1 MADKY
6 VPKFKK
12 RLEAQ
17 NEAIKAIVRGKSKVK
32 TTMLTRYPYLNIA
45 MGKGF
50 SFAKIM
56 LIAGPSGHGKSK
68 LLNDLL
74 MDFND
79 TSINKDLGISAT
91 NAQPFT
97 IITIH
102 FCFEMLPSDEILRE
116 ASSELGLSY
125 SHLLGVEFDG
135 TQGKYNEV
143 ADSTIEKLKSKYAV
157 EDNPN
162 YYYFE
167 DPCTV
172 PQLYACIEAVIL
184 DYKNRYGLNDK
195 FIDEQGVQHRPKFI
209 VALDHSLLL
218 DAVGKE
224 DVLSMMT
231 TLGKLSIRLKKM
243 GMLVILVGQFNGNI
257 ESMERIKNSAL
268 HYPMK
273 SDIYAQA
280 QIYNACDT
288 VMTTLIPE
296 LIGITAYTPKR
307 YVIWDILNVSILK
320 NRGLNIG
327 QLWFRNELTKGK
339 LINIPQTD
347 LKTKD

>member
-1 MADKY
+1 MADKF

-12 RLEAQ
+12 RHEAQKEALEA
-17 NEAIKAIVRGKSKVK
+17 IVQGKSKIR
-32 TTMLTRYPYLNIA
+32 TTLLTRYPYLNIA

-50 SFAKIM
+50 SFKKIV

-74 MDFND
+74 MDFN
-79 TSINKDLGISAT
+79 TPNLNSNLGVSIG
-91 NAQPFT
+91 NAQPYT

-125 SHLLGVEFDG
+125 SHLLGLEFNG
-135 TQGKYNEV
+135 EEGKYNEV
-143 ADSTIEKLKSKYAV
+143 NDTVVNKLKDKYKI

-162 YYYFE
+162 YYYIE
-167 DPCTV
+167 DPCNV
-172 PQLYACIEAVIL
+172 PQMFNCIQSVIV
-184 DYKNRYGLNDK
+184 DYKNRCGLNDA
-195 FIDEQGVQHRPKFI
+195 FVDEQGVQHRPKFI

-218 DAVGKE
+218 EAMGKE
-224 DVLSMMT
+224 DVLAMMT
-231 TLGKLSIRLKKM
+231 SLGKLSIRLKKM

-257 ESMERIKNSAL
+257 ESLERLRNPAL

-288 VMTTLIPE
+288 VLTTLIPE
-296 LIGITAYTPKR
+296 LIGITLYTAKR
-307 YVIWDILNVSILK
+307 YIIWNILNVSILK

-327 QLWFRNELTKGK
+327 QLWFRNELEKGK
-339 LINIPQTD
+339 LINISQTE
-347 LKTKD
+347 LTIKD

>member
-1 MADKY
+1 MTVKY

-12 RLEAQ
+12 RHEARQ
-17 NEAIKAIVRGKSKVK
+17 DALKAIVRGKSKVR
-32 TTMLTRYPYLNIA
+32 TTLITRYPFLNIA

-50 SFAKIM
+50 SFAKIV

-79 TSINKDLGISAT
+79 ETLNSNLGVSST

-102 FCFEMLPSDEILRE
+102 FCFEMLPADEILRE
-116 ASSELGLSY
+116 ASSELEVSY
-125 SHLLGVEFDG
+125 SHLLGLEFDG
-135 TQGKYNEV
+135 NVGRYNEV
-143 ADSTIEKLKSKYAV
+143 SDSIVEKLKTKYSN

-172 PQLYACIEAVIL
+172 PQLYLCIESVII
-184 DYKNRYGLNDK
+184 DYKNRYGLDDSFK
-195 FIDEQGVQHRPKFI
+195 DETGVQHRPKFV

-218 DAVGKE
+218 ESVGKE
-224 DVLSMMT
+224 DVLSMMSS
-231 TLGKLSIRLKKM
+231 LGKLSIKLKKM

-257 ESMERIKNSAL
+257 ESMERIKNPAL

-296 LIGITAYTPKR
+296 LIGITLYTTQR

-327 QLWFRNELTKGK
+327 QLWFLNQLTKGK
-339 LINIPQTD
+339 LINIPQSE
-347 LKTKD
+347 LKTKA

>member
-1 MADKY
+1 MVSKY
-6 VPKFKK
+6 IPKFKK

-17 NEAIKAIVRGKSKVK
+17 QDAIKAIIRGKSNIR
-32 TTMLTRYPYLNIA
+32 TTLLTRYPFLNIA

-50 SFAKIM
+50 SFAKIV

-79 TSINKDLGISAT
+79 TSLNSNLGVSIT

-97 IITIH
+97 IVTIH
-102 FCFEMLPSDEILRE
+102 FCFEMLPADEILRE
-116 ASSELGLSY
+116 ASSDLEVSY
-125 SHLLGVEFDG
+125 SHLLGLEFDG
-135 TQGKYNEV
+135 NVGRYNEV
-143 ADSTIEKLKSKYAV
+143 SDNIVEKLKTKYSV

-172 PQLYACIEAVIL
+172 PQLFVCIESVIR
-184 DYKNRYGLNDK
+184 DYKNRYGLDDN
-195 FIDEQGVQHRPKFI
+195 FRDENGVQHRPKFV

-218 DAVGKE
+218 ESVGKE
-224 DVLSMMT
+224 DVLSMMSS
-231 TLGKLSIRLKKM
+231 LGKLSIKLKKM

-257 ESMERIKNSAL
+257 ESMERIKNPAL

-296 LIGITAYTPKR
+296 LIGITLYTTQR

-327 QLWFRNELTKGK
+327 QLWFLNQLTKGK
-339 LINIPQTD
+339 LVNIPQSE
-347 LKTKD
+347 LKTKA

>member
-1 MADKY
+1 MSNKY

-12 RLEAQ
+12 RSEAKRD
-17 NEAIKAIVRGKSKVK
+17 AIKAIKQGKSKIK
-32 TTMLTRYPYLNIA
+32 TTLLTRYPFLNTA

-50 SFAKIM
+50 SFAKIV

-74 MDFND
+74 MDFNNPR
-79 TSINKDLGISAT
+79 INNNLGVS
-91 NAQPFT
+91 NVNSQPYT
-97 IITIH
+97 IVTIH

-116 ASSELGLSY
+116 TSSELGLSY
-125 SHLLGVEFDG
+125 SHLLGVEFNME
-135 TQGKYNEV
+135 TGKYNEV
-143 ADSTIEKLKSKYAV
+143 SDNLLDNLEEKFDKD
-157 EDNPN
+157 DNPN

-172 PQLYACIEAVIL
+172 PQMYACIESVVI
-184 DYKNRYGLNDK
+184 DFKNRYGLDDEY
-195 FIDEQGVQHRPKFI
+195 IDEEHVQHRPKFI

-224 DVLSMMT
+224 DVLGMMT
-231 TLGKLSIRLKKM
+231 MLAKLSIRLKKM
-243 GMLVILVGQFNGNI
+243 GMLVIIVGQFNGNI
-257 ESMERIKNSAL
+257 ESMERLKNPAL

-273 SDIYAQA
+273 TDIYAQA

-296 LIGITAYTPKR
+296 LLGITAYTTKK
-307 YVIWDILNVSILK
+307 YVIWDILNVSIIK

-327 QLWFRNELTKGK
+327 QLWFRNELQQGR
-339 LINIPQTD
+339 LHNISQDT
-347 LKTKD
+347 LKTNA

>member
-1 MADKY
+1 MSNKY

-17 NEAIKAIVRGKSKVK
+17 QEAVKAIVQGKSKVR
-32 TTMLTRYPYLNIA
+32 TTLLTRYPFLNIA

-50 SFAKIM
+50 SFAKIV

-79 TSINKDLGISAT
+79 ETLNSNLGVSAT
-91 NAQPFT
+91 NSQPFT

-125 SHLLGVEFDG
+125 SHLLGLEFDG

-143 ADSTIEKLKSKYAV
+143 SDTIVEKLKAKYKV

-172 PQLYACIEAVIL
+172 PQLYLCIESVII
-184 DYKNRYGLNDK
+184 DYKNRYGLDDSFK
-195 FIDEQGVQHRPKFI
+195 DSQGLQHRPKFV

-218 DAVGKE
+218 ESMGKE
-224 DVLSMMT
+224 DVLAMMT
-231 TLGKLSIRLKKM
+231 SLGKLAIRLKKM
-243 GMLVILVGQFNGNI
+243 GMLTIIVGQFNGNI
-257 ESMERIKNSAL
+257 ESMERIKNPAL

-296 LIGITAYTPKR
+296 LIGITAYTSKR

-327 QLWFRNELTKGK
+327 QLWFKNELDKGK
-339 LINIPQTD
+339 LINIPQD
-347 LKTKD
+347 SLKTKD